1 VSTATA
7 GLRTELA
14 QAARQAPVG
23 ALARYGLIALVL
35 GGAAFVWSLMGGQA
49 DRAWEGYH
57 TAFLYFT
64 GIAQGLVVFAATQ
77 KAARSHWAGLI
88 IRLAEAGVAF
98 VMIAPILY
106 LALVVGRGHLF
117 AVLPTDRPTVG
128 FWFGQTFYLVRNWL
142 ILVVM
147 ALLSWRF
154 VRRDMAAD
162 IQELAQGQPVES
174 DADQKLRI
182 SQAAVQLIVAWAFCY
197 SLLAFDLIMSLAPR
211 WISNLYGVFFFM
223 GNFLGALATLGVL
236 TLTLRGPLGIK
247 DKVSTKQLHDLAKLV
262 FGFTV
267 FWAYLMWSQF
277 LVIWYGNL
285 PEETYWIF
293 YRLWGGW
300 RAIGTAVFLLVFV
313 TPFIGLLGAR
323 PKKYPPT
330 FALFSL
336 VSLVGLWL
344 ERYLEIVPSVNNGHG
359 PAIGMP
365 EVGAAVMLLGVFL
378 LAYGAFAGKYP
389 MVSPR
394 LAADT
399 LEREHDH

>member
-1 VSTATA
+1 
-7 GLRTELA
+7 
-14 QAARQAPVG
+14 
-23 ALARYGLIALVL
+23 
-35 GGAAFVWSLMGGQA
+35 
-49 DRAWEGYH
+49 
-57 TAFLYFT
+57 
-64 GIAQGLVVFAATQ
+64 
-77 KAARSHWAGLI
+77 
-88 IRLAEAGVAF
+88 
-98 VMIAPILY
+98 
-106 LALVVGRGHLF
+106 
-117 AVLPTDRPTVG
+117 
-128 FWFGQTFYLVRNWL
+128 
-142 ILVVM
+142 
-147 ALLSWRF
+147 
-154 VRRDMAAD
+154 
-162 IQELAQGQPVES
+162 
-174 DADQKLRI
+174 
-182 SQAAVQLIVAWAFCY
+182 
-197 SLLAFDLIMSLAPR
+197 MSLAPR

-359 PAIGMP
+359 PAISMP
-365 EVGAAVMLLGVFL
+365 ELGAAVMLLGVFL
-378 LAYGAFAGKYP
+378 LAYGAFARKYP

>member
-1 VSTATA
+1 MSTATA

-23 ALARYGLIALVL
+23 ALTRYGLIALVV
-35 GGAAFVWSLMGGQA
+35 GGAAFVWSLMGGHA

-57 TAFLYFT
+57 TSFLYFT
-64 GIAQGLVVFAATQ
+64 GLAQGLVIFAATQ

-98 VMIAPILY
+98 VLIAPILY
-106 LALVVGRGHLF
+106 AGLVLGRGHLF

-128 FWFGQTFYLVRNWL
+128 FWFGQTFYLARNWL
-142 ILVVM
+142 LLVAM

-162 IQELAQGQPVES
+162 IQELAEGRPVES
-174 DADQKLRI
+174 DPDQKLRI
-182 SQAAVQLIVAWAFCY
+182 TQAAVQLLVAWAFCY

-211 WISNLYGVFFFM
+211 WVSNLFGAFFFM

-236 TLTLRGPLGIK
+236 TLTMRGPLGIK

-267 FWAYLMWSQF
+267 FWAYLMWAQF

-300 RAIGTAVFLLVFV
+300 RVIGTAVFLLVFV
-313 TPFIGLLGAR
+313 TPFLGLLSAR

-336 VSLVGLWL
+336 ISLLGLWL
-344 ERYLEIVPSVNNGHG
+344 ERYLEIVPSINNGHG
-359 PAIGMP
+359 PAIGVP

-378 LAYGAFAGKYP
+378 LAYGAFAKKYP

-399 LEREHDH
+399 LEREHGH